1 VKKLR
6 VLILTQHDLVP
17 PEDPA
22 PEADV
27 AVARW
32 KTDYDVRNTLRD
44 LGHEVRIVGHDDS
57 LDDVRRELD
66 DVRPHIVFVLLERF
80 ADEVRFVP
88 HLLGYLELIG
98 QPYTGCNPIGMAFS
112 NDKSLQRKILRHH
125 RIHTP
130 DFMIVPRGRVVR
142 RPKRLPFPLIVKT
155 ADEHGSLGISQSSV
169 VTSDQ
174 KLADRVEYIHDSIGS
189 TALIEQFIEGRELY
203 QAVLGNERL
212 ETFPLWELSWKNLPE
227 GAPNIAT
234 SRLKW
239 DVDYQERVGLTS
251 ERAGNLDEALVARI
265 ARTCK
270 RASRALEQT
279 GYARFDLRLTERGR
293 VYVIESNPN
302 PEIAWD
308 SEFPSAAK
316 AAGYDYPTLLGRIIS
331 LGLRW
336 TRGLRRA

>member
-1 VKKLR
+1 MKRLR

-17 PEDPA
+17 PEAPA
-22 PEADV
+22 PEDEV

-32 KTDYDVRNTLRD
+32 KTDYDVRNTLREM
-44 LGHEVRIVGHDDS
+44 GHEVRIVGHDDS
-57 LDDVRRELD
+57 LDAIQRELD
-66 DVRPHIVFVLLERF
+66 DLRPHIVFILLERF
-80 ADEVRFVP
+80 ADQVRFVP

-112 NDKSLQRKILRHH
+112 NDKPLQRKILRHH

-130 DFMIVPRGRVVR
+130 DFIIVPRGRVVR
-142 RPKRLPFPLIVKT
+142 RPKRLGFPLIVKT
-155 ADEHGSLGISQSSV
+155 ADEHGSLGIAQSSV

-174 KLADRVEYIHDSIGS
+174 KLDDRVAYIHESIGS
-189 TALIEQFIEGRELY
+189 PALVEQFIEGRELY

-212 ETFPLWELSWKNLPE
+212 ETFPLWELRWKNLPE

-239 DVDYQERVGLTS
+239 DLDYQERVGLVS
-251 ERAGNLDEALVARI
+251 ERAAGLDDALIARI

-270 RASRALEQT
+270 RASRALEQS
-279 GYARFDLRLTERGR
+279 GYARFDLRLTDAGR
-293 VYVIESNPN
+293 VFIIESNPN

-316 AAGYDYPTLLGRIIS
+316 AAGYDYPALLRRIIS

-336 TRGLRRA
+336 TDNLPHR